1 MLMLVIP
8 CLSCSLTGGGIQT
21 VANSRAA
28 AVDPGSMTYSSPWL
42 SSGRVTLSHGEF
54 REPAAPDS
62 ASEVVVKLTGKQAFG
77 IVNGKETG
85 AVVLATATGGT
96 GTFYDLALLTM
107 ETGEWVNTD
116 MVMLGDR
123 VKVSSIE
130 IDNDGVV
137 VNMTTH
143 GPRDPACCPTLEVK
157 KRYAVK
163 NDRLV
168 PAAEVSGRSDRTPF
182 AEMDWQWVQTLYNDG
197 KKYVP
202 SEPKQYTIRFRDDGT
217 LKIRADCNLKGGRY
231 AISGNRLSIEITQ
244 STMAACPDG
253 SLEDRFVRDLSA
265 GARYFLKDGNL
276 YIDLKYDSGTMKL
289 SSP

>member
-1 MLMLVIP
+1 
-8 CLSCSLTGGGIQT
+8 
-21 VANSRAA
+21 
-28 AVDPGSMTYSSPWL
+28 MTYASPWF
-42 SSGRVTLSHGEF
+42 SSGRVTLSQGEY
-54 REPAAPDS
+54 REPAAPVS

-77 IVNGKETG
+77 TVSGKETG

-96 GTFYDLALLTM
+96 GTFYDLALLTK
-107 ETGEWVNTD
+107 ETGGWVNTD

-130 IDNDGVV
+130 IGNDGVAV
-137 VNMTTH
+137 KMTIH
-143 GPRDPACCPTLEVK
+143 GPGDPACCPTLEVK

-163 NDRLV
+163 NGRLV
-168 PAAEVSGRSDRTPF
+168 PVAGESGKRDRPPF
-182 AEMDWQWVQTLYNDG
+182 AEEDWQWVQTLYNDG

-202 SEPKQYTIRFRDDGT
+202 SEPKQYTIRFQDDGT

-231 AISGNRLSIEITQ
+231 AISENSLSIEITQ
-244 STMAACPDG
+244 STMAACPEG

-289 SSP
+289 SKP